1 MRFSGFFRRYERE
14 KRLNGP
20 QTKDLILQFLA
31 KTGFLTLS
39 NYFCQLNITINL
51 KSN

>member
-1 MRFSGFFRRYERE
+1 MRFKKFDIN
-14 KRLNGP
+14 RLRP
-20 QTKDLILQFLA
+20 TPKEMKILRDLILPFVS
-31 KTGFLTLS
+31 KTAFLTLS